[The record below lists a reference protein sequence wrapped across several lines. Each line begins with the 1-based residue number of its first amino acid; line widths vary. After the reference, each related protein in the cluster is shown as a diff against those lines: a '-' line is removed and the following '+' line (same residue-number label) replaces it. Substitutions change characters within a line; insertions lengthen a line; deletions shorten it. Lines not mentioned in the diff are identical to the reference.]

1 MPKNP
6 QESLQMLLEAC
17 MLLSS
22 KLDLPDLLK
31 AILSLASR
39 VVKAETASL
48 LLLDPAAQE
57 LYFDVALG
65 LDPEVSKIRL
75 KLGQGIAGTVAQSGK
90 PSIINDVRADPRWSS
105 TVDKQSGFQ
114 TRSILAVPM
123 TLKGKLVGVVEAINH

>member
-22 KLDLPDLLK
+22 KLDLEELLK

-48 LLLDPAAQE
+48 LLLDPATQE
-57 LYFDVALG
+57 LYFHVALG
-65 LDPEVSKIRL
+65 LDPEVSKTRL
-75 KLGQGIAGTVAQSGK
+75 KLGQGIAGEVAKGGK
-90 PSIINDVRADPRWSS
+90 PIILNDVHTDPLWSS
-105 TVDKQSGFQ
+105 AVDQQTGFQ
-114 TRSILAVPM
+114 TR
-123 TLKGKLVGVVEAINH
+123 

>member
-48 LLLDPAAQE
+48 LLLDPATRE

-65 LDPEVSKIRL
+65 LDPEVSKMRL
-75 KLGQGIAGTVAQSGK
+75 KIGQGIAGSVAQNVK
-90 PSIINDVRADPRWSS
+90 PIVINDVHSDIKWSS
-105 TVDKQSGFQ
+105 AVDKLSGFQ
-114 TRSILAVPM
+114 TR
-123 TLKGKLVGVVEAINH
+123 